1 LYCNRVGA
9 DATGQLATR
18 YKETV
23 RPVSSLLNLIHGLV
37 NLCYPALCHLCDAA
51 LAANDSCFC
60 DRCRTELLSDPHN
73 VCPRCAATVGP
84 FADVSRGCL
93 LCRERKFA
101 FAVVVRLGLYEGKL
115 RDGIL
120 KMKHSR
126 GETLAELIGE
136 EWGARD
142 EQLLRSLGAGIVVP
156 VPLHWR
162 RRWARG
168 YNQSEAVARAVAERL
183 GLPCRASCLRRVRH
197 TPLQTAQSAA
207 ARLENVRGAFRA
219 RGAELAGQTVL
230 LVDDVMTT
238 GSTAS
243 EAARALRQAG
253 AARVVVAVLA
263 RSHG

>member
-1 LYCNRVGA
+1 
-9 DATGQLATR
+9 
-18 YKETV
+18 
-23 RPVSSLLNLIHGLV
+23 VSSLSNLIHGFF
-37 NLCYPALCHLCDAA
+37 NLLYPAACHLCDTPLPPDGSA
-51 LAANDSCFC
+51 FC
-60 DRCRTELLSDPHN
+60 HPCRTELLFDPHN

-84 FADVSRGCL
+84 FAEVTQGCL
-93 LCRERKFA
+93 LCRERKYA
-101 FAVVVRLGLYEGKL
+101 FEVVVRLGFYEGKL
-115 RDGIL
+115 RDAIL

-136 EWGARD
+136 HWSVQAEP
-142 EQLLRSLGAGIVVP
+142 LLRSLGAEIVVP

-168 YNQSEAVARAVAERL
+168 YNQSEALARALAERL
-183 GLPCRASCLRRVRH
+183 GLRCRPSCLRRVRH
-197 TPLQTAQSAA
+197 TPLQTAQNAT

-219 RGAELAGQTVL
+219 RGAEFAGQTVL

-238 GSTAS
+238 GSTAN

>member
-1 LYCNRVGA
+1 MSS
-9 DATGQLATR
+9 
-18 YKETV
+18 
-23 RPVSSLLNLIHGLV
+23 VSNLIHGLV
-37 NLCYPALCHLCDAA
+37 NLLYPAACHLCNTP
-51 LAANDSCFC
+51 LAPHGSAFC
-60 DRCRTELLSDPHN
+60 HPCRTELLSDPHN

-84 FADVSRGCL
+84 FADVIQGCL
-93 LCRERKFA
+93 LCRERKYA
-101 FAVVVRLGLYEGKL
+101 FEVVVRLGFYEGKL
-115 RDGIL
+115 RDAIL

-126 GETLAELIGE
+126 GETLADLIGE
-136 EWGARD
+136 HWAVHAE
-142 EQLLRSLGAGIVVP
+142 LILRSLGAEIVVP

-162 RRWARG
+162 RRWGRG
-168 YNQSEAVARAVAERL
+168 YNQSEALARAIADRL
-183 GLPCRASCLRRVRH
+183 GLPCRPSCLRRVRH
-197 TPLQTAQSAA
+197 TPMQTAQSAA

-219 RGAELAGQTVL
+219 RGAEFAGHTVL